1 MSARS
6 RIGCALVF
14 AAVSLGALGACG
26 ADAKSVAAPDVASQI
41 KQQLTMAGR
50 PVDSVTC
57 ANDLAAEVGATET
70 CTVVG
75 GGTTYGAQATVTTV
89 DQGTANFD
97 IKIVDAPPPPTGG

>member
-14 AAVSLGALGACG
+14 ATVSLCGVVACG
-26 ADAKSVAAPDVASQI
+26 EDAKSVAAPDVASQI

-50 PVDSVTC
+50 QVDSVTC
-57 ANDLAAEVGATET
+57 PAPLPAEVGATIT

-75 GGTTYGAQATVTTV
+75 GGATSGAKATVTTV
-89 DQGTANFD
+89 EQGTANFN
-97 IKIVDAPPPPTGG
+97 VEEVPAPAP